1 MADFYPSHS
10 RQKHLKEINTISFG
24 LGILGALGV
33 RFHFNFFSGN
43 IQKFSEIVKIAVIVY
58 CSMVGNF
65 QETTV
70 SSVHFIGASLCF
82 GLGTIYIWIQ
92 VRQLCLYCAD
102 PLSRCTSPPSWRP
115 PPTPAPSACSGCCWP
130 PWTLSPCSP
139 PPWRPWPRAGSQTRG
154 ENESNIIH
162 SSHN

>member
-10 RQKHLKEINTISFG
+10 RQKHLKQINTISFG

-92 VRQLCLYCAD
+92 VRQLCLYCVCIVLTPWAGV
-102 PLSRCTSPPSWRP
+102 PHLLPGARLLPPRH
-115 PPTPAPSACSGCCWP
+115 
-130 PWTLSPCSP
+130 
-139 PPWRPWPRAGSQTRG
+139 PRAPGVAGRPGLSLPAHRLPGGPGRG
-154 ENESNIIH
+154 LGLRRGVRMRAI
-162 SSHN
+162 